1 MNVKQWYES
10 YQHKDINITPYLW
23 RMHDVLDSAVMAI
36 DDKYLSP
43 EKNNRDVKCHKIY
56 KVWSNFSHTF
66 NFKSAKKRIVIS
78 LSGGVDSMSLLY
90 TIKNW
95 KSNVG
100 SDIDIIA
107 LHINFNNRKES
118 FLEALYL
125 QHWCKMID
133 VPIYI
138 NEITD
143 YKRDN
148 TPRQEYEKM
157 TRDLRFELYNQL
169 MDGYEGG
176 VVLGHIKED
185 IEENFLRNVLTHVNT
200 FKVLGM
206 EQRSKISGV
215 DVLRPFLNTSK
226 DDIYNFAKKFHIP
239 YFADTTPDWSVR
251 GRFRKKLRPT
261 MQDIFGKKIGDSFID
276 FGCILHDLGEWFS
289 KNYIKSYRNIIIYN
303 HDTIELPYER
313 EVPDIFWMIV
323 VEEAMYNK
331 NKGKPSHKVMKE
343 IIKIIQNRQ
352 ERQIVISKGITGEFK
367 NDIFFIRF

>member
-1 MNVKQWYES
+1 MNVKQWYAS
-10 YQHKDINITPYLW
+10 YHHKDINITPYLW
-23 RMHDVLDSAVMAI
+23 KMHDVLDTATMAI
-36 DDKYLSP
+36 DNKYLIP
-43 EKNNRDVKCHKIY
+43 EKTKRDVRYHKIY
-56 KVWSNFSHTF
+56 KAWSVFYN
-66 NFKSAKKRIVIS
+66 NLNLKSEKRRIVIS

-95 KSNVG
+95 KENSRT
-100 SDIDIIA
+100 DIEIIA

-118 FLEALYL
+118 YLEALYL

-133 VPIYI
+133 IPIYV
-138 NEITD
+138 NEITE

-148 TPRQEYEKM
+148 TPRNEYEKK
-157 TRDLRFELYNQL
+157 TRDLRFELYKEL

-185 IEENFLRNVLTHVNT
+185 IEENFLRNILTHVNT

-206 EQRSKISGV
+206 EQVSEIEGV
-215 DVLRPFLNTSK
+215 NIMRPFLNTSK
-226 DDIYNFAKKFHIP
+226 DDIYDFASKFYIP

-289 KNYIKSYRNIIIYN
+289 KNYIKSYRNVIIYN

-367 NDIFFIRF
+367 NNIFLIRF